1 MKYRNYRTWKP
12 DPLLALA
19 VLVGIGVVVTTT
31 VQAESNTL
39 SRADSLA
46 KLQGQGARLALH
58 PVKGL
63 ADNLELNWL
72 NNALERPA
80 VQQLLNENQMELA
93 RPFGSKGPQLNF
105 SLRPDVAEQAKL
117 SGDSGIGAAD
127 NDRPDLYFSLR
138 RSW

>member
-1 MKYRNYRTWKP
+1 MKYRNRTWRP

-39 SRADSLA
+39 SRADSLT
-46 KLQGQGARLALH
+46 KLQAQSARLALH

-63 ADNLELNWL
+63 ADSLELNWL
-72 NNALERPA
+72 NSALERPA
-80 VQQLLNENQMELA
+80 VQQLVNDNRMELA
-93 RPFGSKGPQLNF
+93 KPFGSKGPQLGF
-105 SLRPDVAEQAKL
+105 SVRPDIAEEAKL
-117 SGDSGIGAAD
+117 SGDSGVGTWE